1 MKVKLILLDAGSMYQ
16 LRSDFK
22 YRKRLGDKIKIPL
35 ISGMVFL
42 FISCQ
47 NDIETIKAF
56 NVGKEQPS
64 VTYENV
70 DFEYTDT
77 AKMQAK
83 LSTPIVHYFVNVEKP
98 YYEFPLGIQVLFY
111 NEKEEVKSM
120 ITSKYAL
127 FKKDEELFEVRDS
140 VVSVNLEDG
149 QKVETE
155 QLFWSRKEKIIYSN
169 VFTKI
174 SGEDGVHFGE
184 KGFEAT
190 QDLSSYKLI
199 GSSGNMRVK
208 DEENP

>member
-1 MKVKLILLDAGSMYQ
+1 MYQ
-16 LRSDFK
+16 LKSDFK
-22 YRKRLGDKIKIPL
+22 HINRLRYIIILSLTG
-35 ISGMVFL
+35 GMIFL

-64 VTYENV
+64 VTYKNV

-77 AKMQAK
+77 AKVQAK
-83 LSTPIVHYFVNVEKP
+83 LSTPIVHFFLNAEKP
-98 YYEFPLGIQVLFY
+98 YYEFPQGIEVLFY
-111 NEKEEVKSM
+111 NENEEVKSR

-127 FKKDEELFEVRDS
+127 YKVEKELFEVRDS

-155 QLFWSRKEKIIYSN
+155 QMFWNQKEKIIYSN

-190 QDLSSYKLI
+190 QDLSYYKLI
-199 GSSGNMRVK
+199 GSSGDMRVK
-208 DEENP
+208 DEEEP